1 MAMSAFPACFNAHG
15 VLTTPDGSLSFVSS
29 SGKSK
34 AEIQFAKVG
43 DIWIAEYRF
52 RFMCGLYH
60 GSTLPLSHRSES
72 FSMRCWAVNHA
83 AHRLMDDILD
93 KCGDGLAL
101 PKVQQAELA
110 ALLAWVAAQIA
121 ANQPQPQPLA
131 GKTFVDLFAGIG
143 GGHLALTQQG
153 ARCVAAVELDTQA
166 RETYRANHGAGFPLF
181 ADIRDV
187 DADMLPAFDV
197 LFAGFPCQS
206 FSAAGKQEGFAAP
219 DKGALFFEVIR
230 IAAARRPSLIL
241 LENVE
246 AFATHDGGKT
256 ADQAM
261 DALAAIGYAVSMQVL
276 NSALFG
282 VPQQRERLFMVA
294 QRLDCCQPHGAPFV
308 FPAGHDA
315 SRTMADILE
324 ADASIEA
331 CTAKMVPEQHA
342 HGIDPARGNVVGLID
357 GKNMQ
362 GYRVYST
369 QGKGI
374 TLCASSGGPGRQT
387 GLYLVGGK
395 PRRLTP
401 RECARMQ
408 GFPDSFKPHPTASQA
423 CKQFGNSVAVPVVAA
438 IAAAAAAGL

>member
-15 VLTTPDGSLSFVSS
+15 VLTTPDGSFSFASS

-43 DIWIAEYRF
+43 DVWIAEYRF
-52 RFMCGLYH
+52 RFLCGLYH
-60 GSTLPLSHRSES
+60 GSTLPLSVNSES
-72 FSMRCWAVNHA
+72 FSVQGKAVVHA
-83 AHRLMDDILD
+83 ARRMMADIQA

-110 ALLAWVAAQIA
+110 ALLAWVESQIA
-121 ANQPQPQPLA
+121 ADQPQPLA
-131 GKTFVDLFAGIG
+131 GKTFIDLFAGIG
-143 GGHLALTQQG
+143 GFHLALKQQG
-153 ARCVAAVELDTQA
+153 ARCVAAVERDTQA
-166 RETYRANHGAGFPLF
+166 QAIYRANHGSGFPLYS
-181 ADIRDV
+181 DIRDV
-187 DADMLPAFDV
+187 DAATLPAFDV
-197 LFAGFPCQS
+197 LCAGFPCQS

-230 IAAARRPSLIL
+230 IAAARQPSLIL

-246 AFATHDGGKT
+246 AFATHDAGKT

-294 QRLDCCQPHGAPFV
+294 QRLDCCLPHRAPFV

-324 ADASIEA
+324 VDASIDA
-331 CTAKMVPEQHA
+331 CTAKMVPEQSA
-342 HGIDPARGNVVGLID
+342 HGADPARGNVVGLID
-357 GKNMQ
+357 GKNIQ

-369 QGKGI
+369 EGKGI

-408 GFPDSFKPHPTASQA
+408 GFPESFKPHPAASQA

-438 IAAAAAAGL
+438 IAAAAAAAL